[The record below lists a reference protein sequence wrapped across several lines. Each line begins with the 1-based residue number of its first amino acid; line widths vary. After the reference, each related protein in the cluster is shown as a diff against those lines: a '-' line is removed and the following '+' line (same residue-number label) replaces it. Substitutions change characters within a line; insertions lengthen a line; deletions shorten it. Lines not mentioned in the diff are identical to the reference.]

1 MTIIKESAPHIR
13 RKASVTRM
21 MVDVLIALAPTLIF
35 SFVVFPIH
43 TLVFYLISVITMVGA
58 EFVYVGLK
66 NMMPADGQKH
76 SFKERF
82 AYAYKGKFNQNNILT
97 AAISAIIYT
106 LIMPAG
112 APIYAV
118 IIGALAGII
127 LGKLVFGG
135 LGSNIFNPAAVGM
148 IFAKL
153 CFGGQYLPVGYF
165 DPTKEVPF
173 GYIKPTTWYYT
184 ANTITNSVGEIVAGP
199 TPLGDVNSGLY
210 SNMGNYSLF
219 DMVLGKIPGTL
230 GEVYVITII
239 IGAIYLLIR
248 RSADIRVMLPYLG
261 TFGLLSLI
269 AGLSIYSVDGA
280 TSPIRFTLY
289 YCLSGGVLF
298 GGVFMLTDPVTSPI
312 NSPSRIIYAM
322 VAAAATIFIR
332 LFAALPEGVGF
343 SILIANMIAVVL
355 DHYEWSSSRY
365 TWKKFLTMGLLFVV
379 PALIIFFAIKFGG
392 VYHV

>member
-1 MTIIKESAPHIR
+1 MTIVKESAPHLR

-21 MVDVLIALAPTLIF
+21 MVDVLIALAPSLIF
-35 SFVVFPIH
+35 AFVAYPLT
-43 TLVFYLISVITMVGA
+43 TLAFYLTSVIIMVGA

-97 AAISAIIYT
+97 AAISAIIFV

-118 IIGALAGII
+118 IVGALAGIVF
-127 LGKLVFGG
+127 GKLVFGG

-153 CFGGQYLPVGYF
+153 CFGSQYKTTLPWWCADV
-165 DPTKEVPF
+165 TV
-173 GYIKPTTWYYT
+173 
-184 ANTITNSVGEIVAGP
+184 GP
-199 TPLGDVNSGLY
+199 TPLAVTNGGYLANVSQYALK
-210 SNMGNYSLF
+210 
-219 DMVLGKIPGTL
+219 DMLIGSIPGTL
-230 GEVYVITII
+230 GEVCKITII
-239 IGAIYLLIR
+239 VGLIYLLIR
-248 RSADIRVMLPYLG
+248 RSIDFRIVVSYFG
-261 TFGLLSLI
+261 TFGILMFVAWLSVL
-269 AGLSIYSVDGA
+269 ACGTNVDV
-280 TSPIRFTLY
+280 IRFMAY
-289 YCLSGGVLF
+289 AFLSGGVLF
-298 GGVFMLTDPVTSPI
+298 GGTFMLTDPVTSPI
-312 NSPSRIIYAM
+312 NSPSRIMYGMI
-322 VAAAATIFIR
+322 AAVFTVFIR

-365 TWKKFLTMGLLFVV
+365 TWKKFLAMGLLLVV
-379 PALIIFFAIKFGG
+379 PALVVFLVIKFGG
-392 VYHV
+392 VLHV

>member
-1 MTIIKESAPHIR
+1 MTIIKESAPHLR

-35 SFVVFPIH
+35 SFVVYPIN
-43 TLVFYLISVITMVGA
+43 TLIFYLSSVFIMIGA
-58 EFVYVGLK
+58 EFVYTGLRGI
-66 NMMPADGQKH
+66 MPYDGKKH

-97 AAISAIIYT
+97 AAISAIIFT

-118 IIGALAGII
+118 IIGALAGIVF
-127 LGKLVFGG
+127 GKLVFGG

-148 IFAKL
+148 LFAKL
-153 CFGGQYLPVGYF
+153 CFI
-165 DPTKEVPF
+165 TKDNMSYVQ
-173 GYIKPTTWYYT
+173 TWYYNAPDAT
-184 ANTITNSVGEIVAGP
+184 VGA
-199 TPLGDVNSGLY
+199 TPLTGSNPDLSTIDNLLINMKGY
-210 SNMGNYSLF
+210 SPLDLF
-219 DMVLGKIPGTL
+219 LGRTPGTL
-230 GEVYVITII
+230 GEVFAITII

-248 RSADIRVMLPYLG
+248 RSADFRVMLTYLG
-261 TFGLLSLI
+261 AFALFSLI
-269 AGLSIYSVDGA
+269 AGLSIYAVDG
-280 TSPIRFTLY
+280 TTNPFTFALY
-289 YCLSGGVLF
+289 FLLTGGVLF

-312 NSPSRIIYAM
+312 NAPSRIIYAL
-322 VAAAATIFIR
+322 VAAVSTIFIR

-365 TWKKFLTMGLLFVV
+365 TWKKFLAMGLLVV
-379 PALIIFFAIKFGG
+379 IPAALIFVIIKFGG
-392 VYHV
+392 VYHG